1 MADYSDKSSPSYDST
16 LDPNSPDYDSVAAQ
30 YAGGEEYDYAASGS
44 DISGNPTLELAD
56 MFPETDAFKYIATNI
71 GETFEK
77 PLMPRDSFLNLMS
90 RWETGIPLSNLWAVI
105 FKIPNKVTTSM
116 MHKWGEYVGADYGTT
131 SMTGASHASSN
142 FGSPDLARKH
152 LGFGENGFTDKFGHG
167 ALGCMLAQ
175 TIGLP
180 VEQSAISTVG
190 PSNRGFLKG
199 PVMEQRQT
207 FAPIN
212 IEFLETNV
220 SFLEFILRPW
230 AIMCQHEGLVARNWG
245 SEPGLVDPNERV
257 TTDMTVINYGKTGSS
272 SAKGG
277 GGYKPT
283 TGLIPRKVWVFT
295 DCFPVNIGRER
306 YSSEGVTSPDRR
318 DTEWSFRK
326 YEAILPIEYIT
337 AMKEHDPESKAEKF
351 WKQHKKDFKSS
362 RKVKGGFFG
371 LFG

>member
-1 MADYSDKSSPSYDST
+1 MSDEYIPGVSDAPEQREYSYGGYGSLIDDPVNTPGTESNKKEKSART
-16 LDPNSPDYDSVAAQ
+16 TSV
-30 YAGGEEYDYAASGS
+30 G
-44 DISGNPTLELAD
+44 LEQL
-56 MFPETDAFKYIATNI
+56 FPETDAFKYIATNI

-77 PLMPRDSFLNLMS
+77 PLMPRDSFLNLLS

-105 FKIPNKVTTSM
+105 FKIPNKVTTST
-116 MHKWGEYVGADYGTT
+116 MHKWGEYVGADPGSEY
-131 SMTGASHASSN
+131 TGEGGGPN
-142 FGSPDLARKH
+142 LARKY

-199 PVMEQRQT
+199 PIMEQRQT

-272 SAKGG
+272 SVKGG
-277 GGYKPT
+277 GGYKST
-283 TGLIPRKVWVFT
+283 TGLIPRKIWVFT

-306 YSSEGVTSPDRR
+306 YANEGVSSPDRR

-326 YEAILPIEYIT
+326 YQAILPEQYINV
-337 AMKEHDPESKAEKF
+337 MKEHDPEVKAEKF
-351 WKQHKKDFKSS
+351 WTQHKKDFKSS
-362 RKVKGGFFG
+362 RKASGGFFG